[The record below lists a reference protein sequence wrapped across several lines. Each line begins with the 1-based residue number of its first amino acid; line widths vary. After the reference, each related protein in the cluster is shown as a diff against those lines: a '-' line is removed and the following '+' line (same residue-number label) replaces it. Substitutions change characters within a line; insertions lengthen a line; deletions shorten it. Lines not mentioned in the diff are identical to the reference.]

1 MVSSKTD
8 KYGHSS
14 PRVQNGRIFVGGL
27 GDLGEMRCLS
37 ATDGAEVWVGK
48 TGSTIYDSS
57 PAIGQGFVAI
67 GSVGS
72 LLTVFN
78 DQSGEMIAQTRTPVG
93 HFLASPAAE
102 GNRIY
107 AGTYSNT
114 VTCFEVMA

>member
-14 PRVQNGRIFVGGL
+14 PRIRNGKVYVGGL
-27 GDLGEMRCLS
+27 GDLGELRCVS
-37 ATDGAEVWVGK
+37 ASDGSEVWIGRS
-48 TGSTIYDSS
+48 GSTIYDSS
-57 PAIGQGFVAI
+57 PALGDGFAAI

-72 LLTVFN
+72 LLSVFN
-78 DQSGEMIAQTRTPVG
+78 DETGELIAQTRLPVG

-114 VTCFEVMA
+114 ISCFEVVP